1 MARGNAMKGSDRSI
15 NLSSRKKGN
24 LKSMFSSF
32 KYSSLLCCFK
42 FRKQTNISIL
52 KHQIVKLKENF
63 GVDYLTLVEENASVD
78 ELKECLR
85 KTLEELDNLQAEIKN
100 NLDEIEGREQ
110 KVNGML
116 QKKRDRVSFA
126 ANSRPVKRNSISE
139 KIPCISFSNNHSHS
153 RSNKHDDFAEYNSL
167 YSGDSTPS
175 FHLESGRNLGISP
188 RPKSVRSLLESP
200 KIMKHDAAGA
210 VPTDG
215 PPKKPKRKKPKSK
228 QKKSKRRISPI
239 KISPEIKR
247 RISPKLKRRI
257 SPIKVSPTKFDHNG
271 DLSINSPTQGSG
283 SSFDLQKSLHVKKI
297 KSSER
302 KKKSKNGQVR
312 RKKQL
317 KQ

>member
-1 MARGNAMKGSDRSI
+1 MARGNAMKGSDHSI
-15 NLSSRKKGN
+15 NLSSGKGN

-52 KHQIVKLKENF
+52 KHQIVRLKENF

-100 NLDEIEGREQ
+100 NLDEIEGKEQ
-110 KVNGML
+110 KLNGML
-116 QKKRDRVSFA
+116 QQKRDRVSFA
-126 ANSRPVKRNSISE
+126 ADSRPVRRNSISE

-167 YSGDSTPS
+167 YSDSTPS

-188 RPKSVRSLLESP
+188 RQKSVRSLLESP
-200 KIMKHDAAGA
+200 KIMKHDATAA
-210 VPTDG
+210 VPSDE

-239 KISPEIKR
+239 KISPKLKH
-247 RISPKLKRRI
+247 RISPM
-257 SPIKVSPTKFDHNG
+257 KVSPSKFDHNG
-271 DLSINSPTQGSG
+271 DLSITSPTQGSG
-283 SSFDLQKSLHVKKI
+283 SSFELKQSSHVKKI
-297 KSSER
+297 RSSEG

-312 RKKQL
+312 RKKQ
-317 KQ
+317 

>member
-1 MARGNAMKGSDRSI
+1 MARGNTMKGSDRSI
-15 NLSSRKKGN
+15 NLSSRKGN
-24 LKSMFSSF
+24 LKSMFSSV

-42 FRKQTNISIL
+42 FKKQTKISIL

-110 KVNGML
+110 KM
-116 QKKRDRVSFA
+116 KSMHRVSFA

-139 KIPCISFSNNHSHS
+139 MIPSISFSNNHSHS
-153 RSNKHDDFAEYNSL
+153 RSKHDDYAEYNSL
-167 YSGDSTPS
+167 YSDSTPS
-175 FHLESGRNLGISP
+175 FHLQSERTLGISP

-200 KIMKHDAAGA
+200 KIMKHDATGA

-228 QKKSKRRISPI
+228 QKTSKRRISPI
-239 KISPEIKR
+239 KI
-247 RISPKLKRRI
+247 ISPKLKRRI
-257 SPIKVSPTKFDHNG
+257 SAIKVSPTKFDPSC
-271 DLSINSPTQGSG
+271 DLSMTSPTQGSG